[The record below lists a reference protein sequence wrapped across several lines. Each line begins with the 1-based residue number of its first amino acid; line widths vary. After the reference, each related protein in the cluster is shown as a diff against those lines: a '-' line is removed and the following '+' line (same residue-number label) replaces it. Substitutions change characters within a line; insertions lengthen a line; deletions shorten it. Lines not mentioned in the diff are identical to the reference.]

1 MWPWIKRWR
10 DWAMHDLWPMSRLRS
25 QPQLIHY
32 GYEKAGLIVHD
43 QPIPWS
49 AEAVIVEALLRLPSP
64 AARRRGDYQ
73 LRLPHQELLPVEG
86 FRRQDEDQRYRISF
100 RFPPPATTVT
110 AELLFRGQLLGQLT
124 LPHLSRA
131 DFLQELRLQMPTLL
145 VRLGE
150 QSVACQTFVSTQG
163 RGLLASGVLSSPTTL
178 VPVLDLD
185 LQVEFRC
192 ERDRITRCVPARLCS
207 SQLTGRSALVTVVAP
222 RLPRRTGDWIA
233 TWLIGNQVLVS
244 QRIRAIS
251 QRQFYRSLR
260 VSDTRFVVQG
270 NKGDVRVSRQMVA
283 GEHSARVGPCFMVCS
298 REPGMAGLCK
308 VQVRVQ
314 GPLHVSSLLHE
325 EQEVLITDGPTMIA
339 PGTLDAADLANVT
352 AFELTLKGR
361 SLGVVSLCPTPA
373 ASFTSEGG
381 FNAPT
386 EFTWSAAADD
396 ELNERLN
403 RLLEGRTTE

>member
-10 DWAMHDLWPMSRLRS
+10 DWAMHDLWPMSRLRF
-25 QPQLIHY
+25 QPQALHY

-49 AEAVIVEALLRLPSP
+49 AEAVVVEALLKLTSP
-64 AARRRGDYQ
+64 GARRKGDYQ
-73 LRLPHQELLPVEG
+73 LRLPNYELLG
-86 FRRQDEDQRYRISF
+86 ADSFRRQEEDYRYRLSF
-100 RFPPPATTVT
+100 RFPPPTTTVT
-110 AELLFRGQLLGQLT
+110 AELLFRGQVLGQLT
-124 LPHLSRA
+124 LPHLSRTE
-131 DFLQELRLQMPTLL
+131 FLQELRLQMPTLF

-150 QSVACQTFVSTQG
+150 ESVACQTFVSAQG
-163 RGLLASGVLSSPTTL
+163 RGLLATGVLSSPTSL

-192 ERDRITRCVPARLCS
+192 ERDNTTRYVPARLCS
-207 SQLTGRSALVTVVAP
+207 SQLSGRTALVTVVAP
-222 RLPRRTGDWIA
+222 RLPRRIGDWIA
-233 TWLIGNQVLVS
+233 TWLAGNQVLVS
-244 QRIRAIS
+244 QRVRAIS
-251 QRQFYRSLR
+251 QRQFQRSLR
-260 VSDTRFVVQG
+260 ISDTRFVVQG
-270 NKGDVRVSRQMVA
+270 DKGSVRVTRQMVA
-283 GEHSARVGPCFMVCS
+283 GEQTARVGPCFMVCS
-298 REPGMAGLCK
+298 REAGMAGLCK
-308 VQVRVQ
+308 VQVRIQ
-314 GPLHVSSLLHE
+314 GPLLVSSVLHE

-352 AFELTLKGR
+352 SFELWLKGR
-361 SLGVVSLCPTPA
+361 SLGALSLCPTPA

-381 FNAPT
+381 FKTPT